1 MKFAHLIWSN
11 LKRKK
16 LRTILT
22 LLSILVAFV
31 LFGYLSAIGR
41 GLNQGI
47 SVEGANRLVVRH
59 RVAIV
64 QPLPV
69 SYQARIARMDGVAMA
84 THCSW
89 FGGIYQEP
97 KNFFAQMP
105 VVPEE
110 FLAIYS
116 EFVLPEDQKK
126 AWLQKRTGAVVG
138 RKLAERFNWKIGDR
152 IPIQATIWQKKDGGS
167 TWEFDLVGI
176 YDGKDQS
183 TDTTQFF
190 FRYDYFDESR
200 SFGEGL
206 VGWYVVR
213 VEDPD
218 KAAAVAQA
226 IDNEFANSPAETK
239 AETEGAFVRAFA
251 EQIGDIGAIVFSIL
265 GAVFFTILLVAGNTM
280 AQAVRERAEELGVL
294 KALGFTN
301 HQVMWLVLVESCFLA
316 ALGGFAGLALA
327 WVLIA
332 AGDPTG
338 GALPIF
344 YFPIRDVLL
353 GVLLA
358 LGLGLLTG
366 LFPAIQAMRLGI
378 ADALRRT

>member
-1 MKFAHLIWSN
+1 M
-11 LKRKK
+11 
-16 LRTILT
+16 
-22 LLSILVAFV
+22 
-31 LFGYLSAIGR
+31 
-41 GLNQGI
+41 
-47 SVEGANRLVVRH
+47 
-59 RVAIV
+59 
-64 QPLPV
+64 
-69 SYQARIARMDGVAMA
+69 
-84 THCSW
+84 CS
-89 FGGIYQEP
+89 
-97 KNFFAQMP
+97 
-105 VVPEE
+105 
-110 FLAIYS
+110 S
-116 EFVLPEDQKK
+116 
-126 AWLQKRTGAVVG
+126 
-138 RKLAERFNWKIGDR
+138 
-152 IPIQATIWQKKDGGS
+152 
-167 TWEFDLVGI
+167 DL
-176 YDGKDQS
+176 
-183 TDTTQFF
+183 
-190 FRYDYFDESR
+190 
-200 SFGEGL
+200 
-206 VGWYVVR
+206 VVR

-358 LGLGLLTG
+358 LGLGLL
-366 LFPAIQAMRLGI
+366 RSEE
-378 ADALRRT
+378 RRVG